1 MFYYTCAREQSRCVY
16 WVWENPGLA
25 RERGPSAQSHPQAPR
40 TTTIPLN
47 ATAATAEGNTP
58 AKSPPTT
65 KTTKGPPPVERTEE
79 EKRQIRALRKRRKAE
94 NKRKRKE
101 LQKKELERARREQ
114 ERLNSEA
121 GREERYA
128 SEREEAAAMAMKEI
142 AQTTAATRAKAT
154 AGAVDP
160 QPGQD
165 PTAEPTAQEAG
176 TEQDA
181 SDSESAR
188 ESEHFSH
195 LPSTQQPHDRTPV
208 DLVQETARPLRS
220 SPPSASPE
228 RSLEPAQA
236 MSPPSPPIAHSTTP
250 ALRATGGGVV
260 SEEPVV
266 NGASRKRKQP
276 DASPSRST
284 APCTEAMEQL
294 SSTVAGSA
302 RASAP
307 PPKRR
312 QLDLETE
319 IRLVKSLYGVVDS
332 PANDHTHTNGHV
344 HASVAPAVASP
355 RDEQIAAFQ
364 SCLRFMEA
372 EYLSMEKER
381 DALRRERDAIRKE
394 REDLASENSALRVH
408 LAAMGVMPE

>member
-1 MFYYTCAREQSRCVY
+1 MY

-114 ERLNSEA
+114 ERLDSGA
-121 GREERYA
+121 GTEERYA
-128 SEREEAAAMAMKEI
+128 SEGEKAAAMPMKEI
-142 AQTTAATRAKAT
+142 AQTTAAMRARAT

-165 PTAEPTAQEAG
+165 STAEPTAQEAG

-181 SDSESAR
+181 SDSTSAR

-195 LPSTQQPHDRTPV
+195 LSSTQQPHERASM
-208 DLVQETARPLRS
+208 DLVQDTARRLRS
-220 SPPSASPE
+220 GPPSASPG

-236 MSPPSPPIAHSTTP
+236 MSPPYPPIAHSTTA
-250 ALRATGGGVV
+250 ALRARATGGGVE

-284 APCTEAMEQL
+284 ASCTVATEQL

-332 PANDHTHTNGHV
+332 PANGHTHTNGHV

-381 DALRRERDAIRKE
+381 DALRRERDAMRKE
-394 REDLASENSALRVH
+394 REDLASENTALRVH